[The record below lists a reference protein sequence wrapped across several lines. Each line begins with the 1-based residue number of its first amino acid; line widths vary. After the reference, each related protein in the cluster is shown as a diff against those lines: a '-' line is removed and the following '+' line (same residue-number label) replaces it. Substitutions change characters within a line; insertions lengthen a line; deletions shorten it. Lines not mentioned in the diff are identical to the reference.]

1 VGLEPEKFFFQDVP
15 ADRDPELFPEPRLQ
29 LLSDKGSIRARFT
42 FLELFVGKSEEVA
55 DRR

>member
-1 VGLEPEKFFFQDVP
+1 VGLEPEQFFQDVP
-15 ADRDPELFPEPRLQ
+15 ADRDPELFPEPRVQ